1 MDQRQSQPTEVQRG
15 DCGRVIRPRDGTW
28 GWCGRALHKRNLAV
42 KPFDAPW
49 AGGISTGCRGLLG
62 MGHRVEAG
70 LVFTPG
76 IGKQEVGAAIITSS
90 FSLSGHYQGQLHPKT
105 VSVAANL
112 EKLSL
117 QM

>member
-1 MDQRQSQPTEVQRG
+1 M
-15 DCGRVIRPRDGTW
+15 
-28 GWCGRALHKRNLAV
+28 
-42 KPFDAPW
+42 
-49 AGGISTGCRGLLG
+49 
-62 MGHRVEAG
+62 EAG

-76 IGKQEVGAAIITSS
+76 IGKQEVGAAIIISS

>member
-1 MDQRQSQPTEVQRG
+1 
-15 DCGRVIRPRDGTW
+15 
-28 GWCGRALHKRNLAV
+28 
-42 KPFDAPW
+42 
-49 AGGISTGCRGLLG
+49 

-76 IGKQEVGAAIITSS
+76 THKQEVGATIIISS